1 MSRRLHGA
9 PLALACDGTVLLN
22 LARFDDVTTMDE
34 VVALAKEQPG
44 TVFIGVALSPS
55 EVRRLRDG
63 SSLHDACAHAI
74 GRRQRRMKAGK

>member
-9 PLALACDGTVLLN
+9 PLALASDGTVLLN
-22 LARFDDVTTMDE
+22 AARFDDVVSLDE
-34 VVALAKEQPG
+34 VVALAQEQPG
-44 TVFIGVALSPS
+44 LVFIGVTLSPS

-63 SSLHDACAHAI
+63 SSLDDACAHAI